1 MTSSSTS
8 SALTPLGAQVR
19 LLLLRFLLS
28 FVIYSICRG
37 IFCLYNQD
45 LLEIGSAGQLALM
58 FWGGLRFDLSAIVY
72 TSLLLTT
79 LSLLPLPQAY
89 SRGYQR
95 MLMGLYRIVT
105 SLAIILNLGDVVY
118 YRFTLKRTTLAVFEE
133 FGDENPLQF
142 LRFFVDYW
150 GVTLLGIGLII
161 LFCIIEGKLPRP
173 KQRPT
178 ERMWAFY
185 LTSLVLLV
193 GSIYLSIVAGRGGF
207 TSETRP
213 ITLSNAN
220 IYIRRPQQRALVL
233 NTPFS
238 LIRTIGKSS
247 LPEYQYMPFTEVPKY
262 FNSVYTPGTTP
273 VSGKYKGRNV
283 VLIIWESFAR
293 EWVGGLNQDIPGCQG
308 FTPFIDSLMQRSYVF
323 ANGYSNSQKSID
335 AMPAIFASILK
346 PHVPFVLSIYSGNNI
361 TALPARLD
369 SMGYS
374 TAFFHGARTALWV
387 SMPSS
392 CRQASRNTMVRRSTP
407 MTLTMM
413 ATGGSGMRSSSST

>member
-95 MLMGLYRIVT
+95 MLTGLYRIVT

-133 FGDENPLQF
+133 FGGENPLQF

-150 GVTLLGIGLII
+150 GITLLGIGLII

-173 KQRPT
+173 SSVPRAVCGPS
-178 ERMWAFY
+178 
-185 LTSLVLLV
+185 TS
-193 GSIYLSIVAGRGGF
+193 R
-207 TSETRP
+207 
-213 ITLSNAN
+213 
-220 IYIRRPQQRALVL
+220 
-233 NTPFS
+233 
-238 LIRTIGKSS
+238 
-247 LPEYQYMPFTEVPKY
+247 
-262 FNSVYTPGTTP
+262 
-273 VSGKYKGRNV
+273 
-283 VLIIWESFAR
+283 
-293 EWVGGLNQDIPGCQG
+293 
-308 FTPFIDSLMQRSYVF
+308 
-323 ANGYSNSQKSID
+323 
-335 AMPAIFASILK
+335 
-346 PHVPFVLSIYSGNNI
+346 H
-361 TALPARLD
+361 
-369 SMGYS
+369 
-374 TAFFHGARTALWV
+374 
-387 SMPSS
+387 
-392 CRQASRNTMVRRSTP
+392 
-407 MTLTMM
+407 
-413 ATGGSGMRSSSST
+413 

>member
-1 MTSSSTS
+1 
-8 SALTPLGAQVR
+8 
-19 LLLLRFLLS
+19 
-28 FVIYSICRG
+28 
-37 IFCLYNQD
+37 
-45 LLEIGSAGQLALM
+45 M

-262 FNSVYTPGTTP
+262 FNSVYTQ
-273 VSGKYKGRNV
+273 
-283 VLIIWESFAR
+283 AR
-293 EWVGGLNQDIPGCQG
+293 RPSQG
-308 FTPFIDSLMQRSYVF
+308 STR
-323 ANGYSNSQKSID
+323 A
-335 AMPAIFASILK
+335 AM
-346 PHVPFVLSIYSGNNI
+346 
-361 TALPARLD
+361 
-369 SMGYS
+369 
-374 TAFFHGARTALWV
+374 
-387 SMPSS
+387 
-392 CRQASRNTMVRRSTP
+392 
-407 MTLTMM
+407 
-413 ATGGSGMRSSSST
+413 SSSSSGRASHANGSVGSTKTSRVAKASRPSSIR

>member
-45 LLEIGSAGQLALM
+45 LLEISSAGQLALM
-58 FWGGLRFDLSAIVY
+58 FWGGLPFDLSAIVY

-95 MLMGLYRIVT
+95 MLTGIYRIVT

-150 GVTLLGIGLII
+150 GITLLGIGLII

-178 ERMWAFY
+178 GRMWTFY
-185 LTSLVLLV
+185 LTSPILLI

-238 LIRTIGKSS
+238 LIRTC
-247 LPEYQYMPFTEVPKY
+247 LL
-262 FNSVYTPGTTP
+262 YTSPSP
-273 VSGKYKGRNV
+273 R
-283 VLIIWESFAR
+283 
-293 EWVGGLNQDIPGCQG
+293 
-308 FTPFIDSLMQRSYVF
+308 
-323 ANGYSNSQKSID
+323 D
-335 AMPAIFASILK
+335 A
-346 PHVPFVLSIYSGNNI
+346 
-361 TALPARLD
+361 
-369 SMGYS
+369 
-374 TAFFHGARTALWV
+374 
-387 SMPSS
+387 
-392 CRQASRNTMVRRSTP
+392 
-407 MTLTMM
+407 
-413 ATGGSGMRSSSST
+413 